1 MATITSVQTVQRVFC
16 TGDPTGA
23 NALGCSLNPGDM
35 VVRTDGGTHYTM
47 TAAGLVLEASM
58 DQSPSFT
65 TVAASTSVTVTSAS
79 AVALA
84 AGLAGATN
92 PAFVVDSST
101 ASQAAGLKITGA
113 TAAGNVAAAVISSG
127 TNANLTIDAKGSGT
141 VTIGATSTGNVVLGD
156 SMTITSAGA
165 VSGITTLAIG
175 GALSGVTT
183 IANSGKQT
191 NSTASEAL
199 LFNGAGTSAQYAR
212 MTSTGADLILGIA
225 SSTGT
230 GLFTGNS
237 NYAATLGTNNG
248 TALEFGVNGTVAGR
262 FPLAGGF
269 EAVGG
274 FGCNTKTAQTAYAS
288 GGALA
293 AYGAGANGF
302 DSGANAS
309 ALHAM
314 VVSIRA
320 ALVANGIMS

>member
-1 MATITSVQTVQRVFC
+1 MPITTFTASTTAVAEEVNDNFALCVLTDTIRTVTVSHVYTASQTLTGGWTAAAACTIT
-16 TGDPTGA
+16 
-23 NALGCSLNPGDM
+23 
-35 VVRTDGGTHYTM
+35 
-47 TAAGLVLEASM
+47 AA
-58 DQSPSFT
+58 
-65 TVAASTSVTVTSAS
+65 SAS
-79 AVALA
+79 ALTV
-84 AGLAGATN
+84 GRQGATD
-92 PAFVVDSST
+92 PVLKVHSST
-101 ASQAAGLKITGA
+101 ASQATGISITGK
-113 TAAGNVAAAVISSG
+113 AAASGAAIAVISSG
-127 TNANLTIDAKGSGT
+127 TNEALTIDAKGSGT

-237 NYAATLGTNNG
+237 NYATTLGTNNG